1 MKMNLSRE
9 FTARVG
15 DQVVHFEAVYDPS
28 AHFFTVTEDQTRT
41 YKLLFD
47 MESREW
53 STAEG
58 PEPSVPVNELANMV
72 QQSFGVFV

>member
-1 MKMNLSRE
+1 MNKNLSRE

-15 DQVVHFEAVYDPS
+15 DQIVRFEAVYDPT

-41 YKLLFD
+41 YKLLFH
-47 MESREW
+47 METRKW

-58 PEPSVPVNELANMV
+58 PEPSVPVEDLAKMV